1 MLCEVSHYYFSCGT
15 PRGACEQ
22 SGLSETI
29 EFRRTW
35 SLDVVEERLSGASR
49 RSRSRATRPRAARGS
64 LRARGAAVALH
75 LYCGSRARTSHLHMD
90 MHDGCSMHVLDHAN
104 MNWASVDTCADN
116 DATRSCVAQ
125 GRAGLACA
133 SSGSRRYVFAAAF
146 RAASRGI

>member
-1 MLCEVSHYYFSCGT
+1 MEQAAGHAHGRLVPEPREGHCAHVVQQSLCIYT
-15 PRGACEQ
+15 
-22 SGLSETI
+22 
-29 EFRRTW
+29 
-35 SLDVVEERLSGASR
+35 
-49 RSRSRATRPRAARGS
+49 
-64 LRARGAAVALH
+64 AAVQ
-75 LYCGSRARTSHLHMD
+75 SSDPTHLHMD

>member
-1 MLCEVSHYYFSCGT
+1 M
-15 PRGACEQ
+15 
-22 SGLSETI
+22 
-29 EFRRTW
+29 W

>member
-22 SGLSETI
+22 SGLSE
-29 EFRRTW
+29 FRDYRVQEDVELGSCRGALEWSKPQVTLTGDSSPSRARVTARTW
-35 SLDVVEERLSGASR
+35 CS
-49 RSRSRATRPRAARGS
+49 SRSAS
-64 LRARGAAVALH
+64 
-75 LYCGSRARTSHLHMD
+75 RTSHLRMD